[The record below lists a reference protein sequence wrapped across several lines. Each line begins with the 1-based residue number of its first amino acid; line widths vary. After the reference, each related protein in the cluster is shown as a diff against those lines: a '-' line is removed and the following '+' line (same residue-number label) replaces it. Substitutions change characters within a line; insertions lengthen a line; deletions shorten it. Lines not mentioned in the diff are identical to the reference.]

1 MIKCIIVDDEQK
13 SRESLR
19 ILVNDFC
26 EGVDVVALCENNAQ
40 AKKAIESEEP
50 DVVFLDI
57 QLQRETGF
65 DLFAIVN
72 EINFDVIFTT
82 AYSEFAVKAF
92 KFSAIDYLLK
102 PIDIMDLKGALGKVE
117 KKRKKNQT
125 SHIEYLIQNLK
136 SVSNEQYK
144 LALPTQ
150 DGLIFVSL
158 HDILYCEANSN
169 YTEITTRGDKKYVA
183 SKTLKE
189 YDDLLADYNFYRIH
203 NSALVNLHAVKK
215 YVRGDGG
222 YVIMN
227 NDKALDVSK
236 RRKEGFISKISA
248 LI

>member
-26 EGVDVVALCENNAQ
+26 EGVNVVALCENTAQ

-50 DVVFLDI
+50 DLVFLDI

-65 DLFAIVN
+65 DLFGIVN
-72 EINFDVIFTT
+72 EVNFDVIFTT
-82 AYSEFAVKAF
+82 AYSEYAVKAF

-102 PIDIMDLKGALGKVE
+102 PIDIMDLKGAIAKVE
-117 KKRKKNQT
+117 RKAKKNQT
-125 SHIEYLIQNLK
+125 SQIEYLIQNLK

-150 DGLIFVSL
+150 DGLVFVSL

-169 YTEITTRGDKKYVA
+169 YTEITVTGDKKYVA

-189 YDDLLADYNFYRIH
+189 YDDLLTDYNFYRIH
-203 NSALVNLHAVKK
+203 NSSLVNLHAVKK

-227 NDKALDVSK
+227 NDKPLDVSK
-236 RRKEGFISKISA
+236 RRKDGFLTKINS